1 MSIRVSPISKT
12 AAILIIALGLFLVAG
27 GVAAQEDDSLVAG
40 IGVTVLGIFLYGFL
54 YRFTRKLKGELEGAT
69 SSS

>member
-40 IGVTVLGIFLYGFL
+40 IGVTILGIFLYGFL
-54 YRFTRKLKGELEGAT
+54 YRFTWKLKGELEGAT